1 MQMDNPVEQT
11 ERLWTSDMTARLW
24 THSNRR
30 RDENDLS
37 FIYCQVSVV
46 AVAALLRALNN
57 RCGHVQRGVLGWRV
71 LDPHQ
76 RQTLESQYQTPQRL
90 TFPGFPFSKTSIFPF
105 RAHAPACTH
114 AHKHTHA
121 PPTRSIFSRSLRQQS
136 TKPITATRRGCHAHP
151 SDKMS
156 PEKLCQETLGRLG
169 AS

>member
-11 ERLWTSDMTARLW
+11 ECLWTSDMTARLW

-105 RAHAPACTH
+105 RARARVHTRTQTH
-114 AHKHTHA
+114 ARSAYAINLLSVTTTAKHKANHSYTSGV
-121 PPTRSIFSRSLRQQS
+121 PRSPL
-136 TKPITATRRGCHAHP
+136 
-151 SDKMS
+151 
-156 PEKLCQETLGRLG
+156 
-169 AS
+169 